1 MESVKKHNYYST
13 IIPFNNNQKGFSY
26 IIGHFHHKY
35 SRGNLYVMV
44 VYDFGSTAILSRPIK
59 NRQAGKIRDAFLK
72 MHKILKS
79 TGNNPKVEIMGNYC

>member
-1 MESVKKHNYYST
+1 MESVKKHNYCST

-44 VYDFGSTAILSRPIK
+44 VYYFGSNTILAKPIK
-59 NRQAGKIRDAFLK
+59 KQASRDH
-72 MHKILKS
+72 M
-79 TGNNPKVEIMGNYC
+79 